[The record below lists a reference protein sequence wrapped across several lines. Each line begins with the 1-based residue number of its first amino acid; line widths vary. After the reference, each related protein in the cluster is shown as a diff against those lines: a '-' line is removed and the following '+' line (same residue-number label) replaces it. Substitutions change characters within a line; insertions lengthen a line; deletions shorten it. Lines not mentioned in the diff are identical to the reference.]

1 MKKVFLFALSALLFA
16 SPAVA
21 QQVYTKDSLKTW
33 DREKTAGGEGTLYG
47 KYSFT
52 RHDNTD
58 GLAIKEIGWMT
69 LQPGASIGMHTHKD
83 NEDVYVIVSGEGT
96 FTDSDGKKTV
106 VRDGDITIARPG
118 DSHALA
124 NTGKAPLIFL
134 NFIGKK

>member
-1 MKKVFLFALSALLFA
+1 MNDTATPLGWK
-16 SPAVA
+16 P
-21 QQVYTKDSLKTW
+21 QPQVYRMQDLVPW
-33 DREKTAGGEGTLYG
+33 DREKLAGGEGILYG

-52 RHDNTD
+52 RNDPTP
-58 GLAIKEIGWMT
+58 GMAIKEIGWMT

>member
-1 MKKVFLFALSALLFA
+1 MIIDFNSIPVTVV
-16 SPAVA
+16 PNM
-21 QQVYTKDSLKTW
+21 
-33 DREKTAGGEGTLYG
+33 RGGEKEVHLRKFENDLG
-47 KYSFT
+47 KIM
-52 RHDNTD
+52 R
-58 GLAIKEIGWMT
+58 GKLI
-69 LQPGASIGMHTHKD
+69 PGASIGMHTHKD

-106 VRDGDITIARPG
+106 VHDGDITIARPG

>member
-1 MKKVFLFALSALLFA
+1 M
-16 SPAVA
+16 
-21 QQVYTKDSLKTW
+21 
-33 DREKTAGGEGTLYG
+33 LYG

-83 NEDVYVIVSGEGT
+83 NEDVYVIVTGEGT

-124 NTGKAPLIFL
+124 KTGKTPLIFL